1 MYVES
6 YDEEGAA
13 VYDMIIKQIFQD
25 LQLGPSIVD
34 LRAFV
39 DPKNAMFIFAIK
51 MKDTTSN
58 IYMKEVSEAKYSK
71 NDNQTVLA
79 VGDENYLPNIL
90 KVLWREFGR
99 ENVHQPNRYA
109 IVLEGNQMQVADFV
123 VDNPQINLQKRIYDG
138 IYRILPEGFKI
149 IKDLSRDGV
158 VAVVATDELIKDDW
172 MEKCE
177 ELFNL
182 ILNIF

>member
-1 MYVES
+1 M
-6 YDEEGAA
+6 
-13 VYDMIIKQIFQD
+13 
-25 LQLGPSIVD
+25 
-34 LRAFV
+34 
-39 DPKNAMFIFAIK
+39 
-51 MKDTTSN
+51 
-58 IYMKEVSEAKYSK
+58 
-71 NDNQTVLA
+71 A

-177 ELFNL
+177 EY
-182 ILNIF
+182 IDELNQVN